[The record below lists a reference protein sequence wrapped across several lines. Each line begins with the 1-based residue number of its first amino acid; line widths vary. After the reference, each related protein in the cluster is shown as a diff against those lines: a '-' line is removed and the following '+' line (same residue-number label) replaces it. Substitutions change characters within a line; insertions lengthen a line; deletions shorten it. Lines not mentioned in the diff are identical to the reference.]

1 MKKVLGILFSLVLVF
16 ALSVSVFAQ
25 NENVNIP
32 ERNGDYAV
40 SGRPG
45 LRVRVFVH
53 EPKERP
59 TSSSTAA
66 ICENPQAFV
75 STVGATNWKLPN
87 SDWKYKINTS
97 SVPSS
102 VGSGNLATI
111 ASNSFSKWTGFID
124 SPSKPNLVADGTT
137 TKTRSSLDF
146 VNIIAWGR
154 AQGSALGVTYVWYYT
169 ATNLVAD
176 VDTIMNKKFAW
187 SLSCNSASY
196 NAENIL
202 IHELGHWFGL
212 NDEYTGNFVDNT
224 MYGYGSR
231 AEIKKITP
239 EDGDKA
245 GINLIYP

>member
-1 MKKVLGILFSLVLVF
+1 MRGILGVLFSLILVF
-16 ALSVSVFAQ
+16 VLSVTVFAQ
-25 NENVNIP
+25 SENANIP

-40 SGRPG
+40 PGRSG

-59 TSSSTAA
+59 SSSVSVT
-66 ICENPQAFV
+66 CEDPHVNDV
-75 STVGATNWKLPN
+75 IGATGWKLP
-87 SDWKYKINTS
+87 SGDWKYKINPS

-102 VGSGNLATI
+102 VGSGNLTTI
-111 ASNSFSKWTGFID
+111 TSNSFGKWVNAISSF
-124 SPSKPNLVADGTT
+124 SKPTLVPDGTT
-137 TKTRSSLDF
+137 TKTRNALDF
-146 VNIIAWGR
+146 ENIITWGR
-154 AQGSALGVTYVWYYT
+154 TQGSALGVTYVWYYT

-187 SLSCNSASY
+187 SLSCSSTSY

-212 NDEYTGNFVDNT
+212 NDKYGASYVDNT

-239 EDGDKA
+239 EHGDKV